1 MRDLT
6 GPPCC
11 CWKKSVFHQ
20 GQNIYFGGL
29 DAICNKL
36 TVCLVEMKQ
45 IYFSLSV
52 RNSALY
58 PIYIASNE
66 YVWGINQSKTSI
78 IYHCGIYLTFG
89 SDQRTLTTNGVTW
102 IHNLFRYD
110 CRSCFSIKIFKELIH
125 ETRSIIIY
133 QQNKHSSTGVTW
145 YTTNELKSN
154 ISMQIKN
161 LLFVIF
167 LIFITYCVCHSFIVK
182 KACILSTHKE
192 VMHHLYKWLAC
203 EPKYYHIVF

>member
-1 MRDLT
+1 MYQFNNNFWTCLLQWEILDPIVPIRKLHLCPGVHVSSMKIIRPHFSLELSYGIKSNT
-6 GPPCC
+6 CVTSLVHHAVAE
-11 CWKKSVFHQ
+11 KKSVFHQ
-20 GQNIYFGGL
+20 GKTIYFGGL

-58 PIYIASNE
+58 PIYIASDE

-145 YTTNELKSN
+145 YTTNE
-154 ISMQIKN
+154 
-161 LLFVIF
+161 
-167 LIFITYCVCHSFIVK
+167 
-182 KACILSTHKE
+182 
-192 VMHHLYKWLAC
+192 
-203 EPKYYHIVF
+203 